1 MYMCWQKAAFK
12 LSMLLLHAS
21 CIVGWVPAAGSRSKI
36 PTLVTAP
43 DAGLDSK
50 MLTERFGTASLF
62 FFMLA
67 NWNSAELITTTDVAP
82 TTTRP
87 ARVNVPAAKAI
98 GEGRLICTWAG
109 DFRARWLDRTAGPG
123 AHAETG
129 PREQKRISHII
140 IVLSETPKEV
150 GNERDAVGGRRGRD
164 ARQFDNGFLRPHRR
178 LCCEKKQLILH
189 RTVMTARRTEHVLA
203 HSLHRRW
210 RSRLG
215 APSEVDDPARATG
228 TRRGDHTDS
237 RSERRAVCGAHDPLQ
252 LYIRHVPT

>member
-1 MYMCWQKAAFK
+1 MRGEEFATVYMCWQKAAFK
-12 LSMLLLHAS
+12 LSMLLHAS

-36 PTLVTAP
+36 PTLVIAP
-43 DAGLDSK
+43 EA
-50 MLTERFGTASLF
+50 RFGTASLF

-109 DFRARWLDRTAGPG
+109 DFRARWLDRISAGPG

-140 IVLSETPKEV
+140 IVL
-150 GNERDAVGGRRGRD
+150 
-164 ARQFDNGFLRPHRR
+164 
-178 LCCEKKQLILH
+178 
-189 RTVMTARRTEHVLA
+189 
-203 HSLHRRW
+203 
-210 RSRLG
+210 
-215 APSEVDDPARATG
+215 
-228 TRRGDHTDS
+228 
-237 RSERRAVCGAHDPLQ
+237 
-252 LYIRHVPT
+252 